1 MPWVE
6 VGVWMEMDGWVKC
19 HLGGGDDCHLGG
31 GEDCYLGG
39 GEEERQ
45 SLARPSSHLPS
56 TVSKAVNEAD
66 LGVGVMLGVFSRLN
80 PDPNPDPDAASGS
93 LSCLLASA
101 SIAFFLLLLLPGRL
115 LCCTTFSSPP
125 SLLLPPSTL
134 LPSSPSCWVS
144 WSTSKMACLNNSGKP
159 LSCCPVGEES
169 SAGDCLPTISLRTPP
184 PPPRRPRQA
193 LPLPRVSVSSV
204 GVFSDLHFFKE
215 SFFLPLF
222 GVLLGVGTSVL
233 SVELWLCKTGFWT
246 PACFELSE

>member
-1 MPWVE
+1 MVGLNATLVEVMIVTWVE
-6 VGVWMEMDGWVKC
+6 ERIVTWVEEIGFY
-19 HLGGGDDCHLGG
+19 H
-31 GEDCYLGG
+31 LGG

-125 SLLLPPSTL
+125 
-134 LPSSPSCWVS
+134 
-144 WSTSKMACLNNSGKP
+144 
-159 LSCCPVGEES
+159 
-169 SAGDCLPTISLRTPP
+169 
-184 PPPRRPRQA
+184 
-193 LPLPRVSVSSV
+193 
-204 GVFSDLHFFKE
+204 
-215 SFFLPLF
+215 
-222 GVLLGVGTSVL
+222 
-233 SVELWLCKTGFWT
+233 
-246 PACFELSE
+246 